1 MAFLKVN
8 LDLLNPIEEAKKYW
22 HVCSWGSLVYKIIK
36 YSLNPILIIPYVAV
50 TSLIHIMQIF
60 QLSGLLLYSVT
71 QKIPLLNIITF
82 LIDIVFEVIFGK
94 IAGILLIPW
103 AILRFPDIFRGKPRI
118 LASCNLQVEEDTEKL
133 SESDEDKTLEA

>member
-71 QKIPLLNIITF
+71 QKIPL
-82 LIDIVFEVIFGK
+82 
-94 IAGILLIPW
+94 
-103 AILRFPDIFRGKPRI
+103 
-118 LASCNLQVEEDTEKL
+118 
-133 SESDEDKTLEA
+133 